1 MKRSLW
7 LNAAIAFTKSIQH
20 NMEGD
25 RVHIY
30 RANCLEKLGRPNEA
44 LESYK
49 KAVKIE
55 KDSKMPVDPKIEKK
69 IKALEKS
76 KKETMKERR
85 DSTGQIE
92 DEEEFQT
99 LMMDIE
105 KIEGATNDYN
115 ILVNKIN
122 DSLSTYFEDPRSTS
136 TRKYMFKDL
145 PNPKEILIKYSE
157 SKINT
162 FLISYSLVK
171 NELLEYIL
179 VLNILC
185 NKGNGVFE
193 EIKLEYENNL
203 FICREKETSYYV
215 FADVINTNLG
225 IFRILATPKGLINNI
240 IENKVD
246 TKDAEMEFLDSI
258 LSENPIQFA
267 QKTKD
272 ITEKDVKKSE
282 YDNLPKEKPNEYD
295 NLPKKDEPKPRPS
308 EYDNFQAPQP
318 KKVPNKEY
326 DNFQAPTPIPKKD
339 PKKEYENFVPN
350 KAVDK
355 SNYDNVPLP
364 QQKLD
369 QQQNTSGEG
378 YTNELSDYQNKDNRN
393 QPPPKPKLNHAS
405 SRNLTQEVNYHNL
418 EDMNNKSNYYN
429 NKEQDYQNKNQDA
442 NYQNVEEMT
451 NNRKPKPKP
460 SQGNNNYVN
469 VDEMDY
475 QNKNEANYQNVED
488 MTNNRKPKPKPSG
501 KSFLESNYHNVEKQ
515 PVVSTTPYIYQN
527 APPQDYYNKD
537 LRGQP
542 IISYANNPPPSYNTS
557 NYPPPSSNIP
567 YSNQPN
573 YPTPNAKPSIPTN
586 PYIYGS
592 VENAVISLVD
602 QSIFDLYGACWRAGP
617 RLDYQREVAQ
627 AFLAGKRPG
636 DFVVSFAAPNQ
647 LRISFV
653 HDKLIHSKLTLG
665 PTDFQVTT
673 MDGKHY
679 SSINDFFTKF
689 KSQRI
694 LLNALIVPEH
704 MKR

>member
-1 MKRSLW
+1 MQKW
-7 LNAAIAFTKSIQH
+7 NFWIQFW
-20 NMEGD
+20 
-25 RVHIY
+25 
-30 RANCLEKLGRPNEA
+30 AK
-44 LESYK
+44 
-49 KAVKIE
+49 
-55 KDSKMPVDPKIEKK
+55 
-69 IKALEKS
+69 
-76 KKETMKERR
+76 
-85 DSTGQIE
+85 
-92 DEEEFQT
+92 
-99 LMMDIE
+99 
-105 KIEGATNDYN
+105 
-115 ILVNKIN
+115 
-122 DSLSTYFEDPRSTS
+122 
-136 TRKYMFKDL
+136 
-145 PNPKEILIKYSE
+145 
-157 SKINT
+157 
-162 FLISYSLVK
+162 
-171 NELLEYIL
+171 
-179 VLNILC
+179 
-185 NKGNGVFE
+185 
-193 EIKLEYENNL
+193 
-203 FICREKETSYYV
+203 
-215 FADVINTNLG
+215 
-225 IFRILATPKGLINNI
+225 
-240 IENKVD
+240 
-246 TKDAEMEFLDSI
+246 
-258 LSENPIQFA
+258 NPIQFA
-267 QKTKD
+267 QKPKEVS
-272 ITEKDVKKSE
+272 EKDK
-282 YDNLPKEKPNEYD
+282 KPNEYD

-442 NYQNVEEMT
+442 NYQNVEE
-451 NNRKPKPKP
+451 
-460 SQGNNNYVN
+460 
-469 VDEMDY
+469 
-475 QNKNEANYQNVED
+475 